1 MPITSIDLAVALSLL
16 ICGLVGLARGLIRQ
30 LVSIACCLVAV
41 GCTVLLAPLL
51 APLLNQVIF
60 TSSAKTI
67 PSSLA
72 TANALVL
79 LVTTPIAFILAARI
93 VHAMLGRR
101 ITITDR
107 SLGLLLGLARG
118 FVLVVTQVVLFEW
131 IVPMD
136 KLPQSL
142 RSALSYP
149 LLHGWVAAD
158 ELLQQPGSVIV
169 IFWMAMGVA
178 VGLSVLADLIAVSS
192 RRWRL
197 RRLDLKYAVAELH

>member
-1 MPITSIDLAVALSLL
+1 MPITSIDLALALSLL
-16 ICGLVGLARGLIRQ
+16 ICGLLGLARGLIRQ

-51 APLLNQVIF
+51 NQAIF

-67 PSSLA
+67 ASSLA
-72 TANALVL
+72 TVNAFVL
-79 LVTTPIAFILAARI
+79 LVTMPIAFILAARI

-118 FVLVVTQVVLFEW
+118 FVLVVTQVVLLEW

-149 LLHGWVAAD
+149 LLHGWVAPD
-158 ELLQQPGSVIV
+158 DLKLQQSASIIV

-192 RRWRL
+192 RRLRL
-197 RRLDLKYAVAELH
+197 RRLDRKCARRRTALS